1 MQTYQTRL
9 IDCLE
14 SDFAGNGA
22 SLWGASLDHKKT
34 WWSLER
40 IVKICLCLEWLED
53 PMWITNTSSKM
64 NFETSHLDTH
74 LDVMMQ
80 TFEVFSSDFCQIII
94 FWFHT
99 NIDMYVFVK
108 KNMYYAKLSF
118 PGDWFVSLTIWTHV
132 IIFSMLFSS
141 PPN

>member
-1 MQTYQTRL
+1 
-9 IDCLE
+9 
-14 SDFAGNGA
+14 
-22 SLWGASLDHKKT
+22 
-34 WWSLER
+34 
-40 IVKICLCLEWLED
+40 LEWLED

-118 PGDWFVSLTIWTHV
+118 PGD
-132 IIFSMLFSS
+132 
-141 PPN
+141 